1 MTTETESKDIQTPKA
16 YDSLEAIS
24 AHREALKKEIEKG
37 NKELKEK
44 WNDLFHPKE
53 RKVVKTRTQRLLS
66 LANTGAGIID
76 GAIFGW
82 KIYKKFKK

>member
-1 MTTETESKDIQTPKA
+1 MTTETESKDILNPKA
-16 YDSLEAIS
+16 YNSLEAIRE
-24 AHREALKKEIEKG
+24 HREALKKEIEKG

-44 WNDLFHPKE
+44 WDDLFHPRE
-53 RKVVKTRTQRLLS
+53 RIVAKTRTQRLLS
-66 LANTGAGIID
+66 MANTGAGIID